1 MVKMKLGELI
11 DVNEKCNDA
20 TKFIGEL
27 TRAVEQNFGKTVEF
41 FGNNMSIS
49 DIRHN
54 LQHLQDVVTQ
64 MKIIAIDLID
74 RVEVTI

>member
-11 DVNEKCNDA
+11 DINEKCNDA
-20 TKFIGEL
+20 LKFINTL
-27 TRAVEQNFGKTVEF
+27 KQIVEKDPTKSVEF
-41 FGNNMSIS
+41 FDNMNMT

-54 LQHLQDVVTQ
+54 LVDLEGSVTQ
-64 MKIIAIDLID
+64 MKIISLDLID